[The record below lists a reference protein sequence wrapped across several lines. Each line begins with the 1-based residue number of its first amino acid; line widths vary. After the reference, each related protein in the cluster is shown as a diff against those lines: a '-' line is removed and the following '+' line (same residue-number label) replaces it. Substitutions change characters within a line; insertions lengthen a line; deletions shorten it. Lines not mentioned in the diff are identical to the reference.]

1 VNVNIKNKNSNIFIF
16 LNEFGQESSPA
27 IGDGEICACLRFI
40 MSGQKSDNC
49 NSLEKIVLSTCGYA
63 YKKTRSY
70 SMEKFAQ
77 IVKMINDWV
86 WGPWLLVLLVGTH
99 VFMTVRTGFI
109 QRRLGLGIK
118 LSVTKDKDSAGDV
131 SQFGALTTAL
141 ASTIGTGNIVGVGTA
156 IASGGPGALLWMWLT
171 GVFGIATKYAESLI
185 AVKYRVKDDKGMII
199 GGAMFALERGLKM
212 KWLGVLFAFLTAVA
226 AFGIGSAVQSN
237 AVANQVKETF
247 GVTPWISGLII
258 SVLVAVVVIGG
269 LKWNARVSERLVP
282 FMAVIYVIGC
292 IVILII
298 NGRYILPAIGL
309 VCSSAFNLRSV
320 GGGFLGFAAV
330 KMMTAARYGVA
341 RGLFSNESGM
351 GSAPIVA
358 AAAQTRNPVRQALV
372 SSTGTFWDTVIICL
386 ITGLVIITSGMAHE
400 GALKVT
406 EGGVLVSSA
415 FNQIPVIGNII
426 LTFGLITFAFS
437 TILGWCYYGEK
448 GMEYL
453 LGTKSII
460 PYRCIY
466 VLVAFLGVIPSL
478 KVVWDIADTLNAL
491 MAIPNLIAVL
501 LLSGVIAA
509 ETKKYLSGNRIEDTD
524 TESIPQWE

>member
-1 VNVNIKNKNSNIFIF
+1 
-16 LNEFGQESSPA
+16 
-27 IGDGEICACLRFI
+27 
-40 MSGQKSDNC
+40 
-49 NSLEKIVLSTCGYA
+49 
-63 YKKTRSY
+63 
-70 SMEKFAQ
+70 MEKFEE
-77 IVKMINDWV
+77 IVGIVNGWV

-99 VFMTVRTGFI
+99 IYMTIRTGVI
-109 QRRLGLGIK
+109 QRKLGLGIK
-118 LSVTKDKDSAGDV
+118 LSVTRDKGSTGDV

-156 IASGGPGALLWMWLT
+156 IALGGPGALLWMWLT

-212 KWLGVLFAFLTAVA
+212 KWLGAIFAFLTAVA

-237 AVANQVKETF
+237 AVANQVKASF
-247 GVTPWISGLII
+247 GIAPWISGLVIAI
-258 SVLVAVVVIGG
+258 MVGVVIIGG
-269 LKWNARVSERLVP
+269 LKWIARVSEALVP
-282 FMAVIYVIGC
+282 FMAVIYILGC
-292 IVILII
+292 IVILVI
-298 NGRYILPAIGL
+298 NARFILPAIGL
-309 VCSSAFNLRSV
+309 VCSSAFNVKSA
-320 GGGFLGFAAV
+320 GGGVAGFIAV
-330 KMMTAARYGVA
+330 QMMTAARRGVA

-386 ITGLVIITSGMAHE
+386 LTGLVIISSGLAHQ
-400 GALKVT
+400 GSLDMT
-406 EGGVLVSSA
+406 GGGVLVSSA
-415 FNQIPVIGNII
+415 FKQIPVVGNFI

-453 LGTKSII
+453 LGTKSIV

-466 VLVAFLGVIPSL
+466 VIVAFLGVIPSL
-478 KVVWDIADTLNAL
+478 NIVWDIADTLNAL
-491 MAIPNLIAVL
+491 MTIPNLIAVL
-501 LLSGVIAA
+501 LLSGVIVA
-509 ETKKYLSGNRIEDTD
+509 ETKSYLAGNHIDDVD
-524 TESIPQWE
+524 TEPVPLRDK